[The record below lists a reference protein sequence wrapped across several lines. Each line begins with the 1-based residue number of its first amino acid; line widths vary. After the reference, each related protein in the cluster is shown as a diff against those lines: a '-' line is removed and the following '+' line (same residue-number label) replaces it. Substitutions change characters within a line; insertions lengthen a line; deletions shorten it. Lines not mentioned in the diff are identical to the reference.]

1 MFRNGKAR
9 RAGDGPQILVVR
21 LSSMGDV
28 IHALPAVATLKHG
41 FPGSTLSWLVQPR
54 WAPLIEGNPYVDR
67 AVLFDRRRFR
77 SWREAWRPLRAVRY
91 DFAVDLQGLV
101 QSAILASL
109 ARCDRIYGFHRTQVR
124 EKAAA
129 AFYSNEVRTSGGHVV
144 DANLELAAAVGAS
157 TRLVT
162 FPLPEGAPE
171 GDLPGGEF
179 VLSSPLAGWGAKQ
192 WPLEFYRSLAR
203 RLNEELGVAL
213 VLTGPPERARELEQV
228 DGAFVHVSGLRGL
241 IYATRRAAAVLG
253 LDSGP
258 THLAAA
264 LGKPG
269 VAIYGP
275 TDPARNG
282 PYGDSFSVLR
292 SPGAVTSYKRRP
304 EPDASMARISP
315 DAVFEALKVRLQG
328 RGKPA
333 GCVSE

>member
-1 MFRNGKAR
+1 MFGSAKAKKP
-9 RAGDGPQILVVR
+9 GDGPRILVVR

-28 IHALPAVATLKHG
+28 IHALPAVATLKHS
-41 FPGSTLSWLVQPR
+41 FPGSVLSWVVHPR
-54 WAPLIEGNPYVDR
+54 WAPLLEGNPYIDR
-67 AVLFDRRRFR
+67 LVLFDRRRLT
-77 SWREAWRPLRAVRY
+77 SWGEAWRALRVMHY

-101 QSAILASL
+101 QSAVIASL
-109 ARCDRIYGFHRTQVR
+109 ARSDRIYGFHRTQVR
-124 EKAAA
+124 EKVAA
-129 AFYSNEVRTSGGHVV
+129 AFYSNEVRTSGAHVV
-144 DANLELAAAVGAS
+144 DANLELAQAAGAS
-157 TRLVT
+157 TMLTT

-192 WPLEFYRSLAR
+192 WPLDFYRGLAR

-213 VLTGPPERARELEQV
+213 VLNGPSSAADELAHV
-228 DGAFVHVSGLRGL
+228 DGAFVHTSGLPGL
-241 IYATRRAAAVLG
+241 IHATRHAAVVLG

-269 VAIYGP
+269 VAIFGP

-282 PYGDSFSVLR
+282 PYGDTFTVLR
-292 SPGAVTSYKRRP
+292 SQSAVTTYRRRA
-304 EPDASMARISP
+304 EPDTSMSKITP
-315 DAVFEALKVRLQG
+315 DAVFEVLKARLLA

-333 GCVSE
+333 GCASD